1 VSNGVAAINQR
12 EALAAA
18 TSSNGPPVIILNLF
32 YSGLGIA
39 RDLAG
44 KGVRVLGLSSHRGTY
59 GNSTRFCKVR
69 FCPNSQEQ
77 PEEFVNFLLQAAD
90 QLQGAIVFPTRD
102 ADVVALDRFREAL
115 QPFYRLAIPP
125 AKVLHQVADK
135 YALVQA
141 AAAAGIPV
149 PRTALV
155 TDSGGLS
162 EGADRVAFPC
172 VVKPVKSVHWR
183 GAENWNLVGG
193 RKAFLASNFAQLQSE
208 YGRLAVVH
216 PELLLQEWIP
226 GSADQ
231 IVVLGGYVGDG
242 ANPLAYFT
250 ARKIVQSPD
259 DFGTGCVVE
268 SDEIPG
274 LLDLTVPLWRVLEYQ
289 GMAEVEYKRDAR
301 DGKFKLIE
309 INTRHWDWH
318 QLGTASGINLT
329 WTAYCHLSGRSDM
342 PAQRPIRRAKWIA
355 EDELLMH
362 IARNVYRRQFSPM
375 ALYRQLSG
383 PWMFG
388 IFKWNDPLP
397 FIRHSISL
405 LPALAKA
412 TANKLRGRS
421 SHS

>member
-1 VSNGVAAINQR
+1 VSSGVAAINQR
-12 EALAAA
+12 DVPAAA
-18 TSSNGPPVIILNLF
+18 GSHRPPVIILNLF
-32 YSGLGIA
+32 YSGLAIA

-44 KGVRVLGLSSHRGTY
+44 KGVRVVGLSSQRGTY
-59 GNSTRFCKVR
+59 GNSTRFCQVR

-77 PEEFVNFLLQAAD
+77 PEKFVNYLLQVATE
-90 QLQGAIVFPTRD
+90 LRGAIVFPTRD
-102 ADVVALDRFREAL
+102 ADVVVLDRFREEL

-125 AKVLHQVADK
+125 AKVLQRVTDK

-141 AAAAGIPV
+141 AEVAGVPV
-149 PRTALV
+149 PRSALV
-155 TDSGGLS
+155 TDAARLS
-162 EGADRVAFPC
+162 EGVDRVGFPC

-193 RKAFLASNFAQLQSE
+193 RKAFLASDFPQLQSE
-208 YGRLAVVH
+208 YGRLARVH

-231 IVVLGGYVGDG
+231 IVVLGGYVGDRSI
-242 ANPLAYFT
+242 PLTYFT

-268 SDEIPG
+268 SDEIPA
-274 LLDLTVPLWRVLEYQ
+274 LLDLTLPLWRVLEYQ
-289 GMAEVEYKRDAR
+289 GMAEVEYKRDVR
-301 DGKFKLIE
+301 DGKLKLIE

-318 QLGTASGINLT
+318 QLGAASGINLT
-329 WTAYCHLSGRSDM
+329 WTAYCHLSGRLDI
-342 PAQRPIRRAKWIA
+342 PAQKPIRRAKWIA

-362 IARNVYRRQFSPM
+362 ISRGVYRRQFSPRV
-375 ALYRQLSG
+375 LHRQLSG
-383 PWMFG
+383 PRMFG

-397 FIRHSISL
+397 FLRHCLSV

-412 TANKLRGRS
+412 AANKLLGRS
-421 SHS
+421 SHP